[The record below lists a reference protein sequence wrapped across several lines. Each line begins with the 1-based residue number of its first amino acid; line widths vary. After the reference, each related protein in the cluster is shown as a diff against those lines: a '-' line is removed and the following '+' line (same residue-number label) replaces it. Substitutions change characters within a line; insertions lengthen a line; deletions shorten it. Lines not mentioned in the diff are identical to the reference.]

1 MSTRDRRVTLA
12 LKWHY
17 LDNLDVDQIRER
29 FEEEGIGSYA
39 ASTVRKYLNEEP
51 KEAVIEQIEAEHA
64 DVRLQIADREE
75 RMYKRA
81 RESEAKAT
89 DDEPIRRTVP
99 KTDTVP
105 TDRESPM
112 SWPAWELVEP
122 GDPDRPEWAEERDV
136 VIRFDD
142 ERRKQVRPGERYPI
156 RAIDGSPT
164 YTTEMVGLERDVD
177 DLKQQAMARQEQSQ
191 HLQAKGDALGVYSTD
206 VNLNVDGEMETTL
219 SLDETAAAAIR
230 EADLKENTDE

>member
-17 LDNLDVDQIRER
+17 LDNLDVEQIRDR

-39 ASTVRKYLNEEP
+39 RSTIRGYLNEEP

-64 DVRLQIADREE
+64 DVRLQIAEREE
-75 RMYKRA
+75 RMFRRA
-81 RESEAKAT
+81 RQAEAAAT

-99 KTDTVP
+99 QTDTVP
-105 TDRESPM
+105 ADRESPM
-112 SWPAWELVEP
+112 SWPAWEIVEP
-122 GDPDRPEWAEERDV
+122 GDPGRPEWAEERDI

-142 ERRKQVRPGERYPI
+142 EKRTQVRPGERYPV
-156 RAIDGSPT
+156 RSIDGSPT

-177 DLKQQAMARQEQSQ
+177 DLKQQAMARQEQSK
-191 HLQAKGDALGVYSTD
+191 HLQAKGDVLGVYSTD
-206 VNLNVDGEMETTL
+206 INMNVDGELDTSV
-219 SLDETAAAAIR
+219 SLDEATAEAIR
-230 EADLKENTDE
+230 EADLEEDSDE

>member
-1 MSTRDRRVTLA
+1 MSTRERRVTLA
-12 LKWHY
+12 LKWHH
-17 LDNLDVDQIRER
+17 LDNLDVEQVRDR

-39 ASTVRKYLNEEP
+39 KSTIRDYLNEEP

-64 DVRLQIADREE
+64 NVRLQIAEREE

-105 TDRESPM
+105 ADRESPM
-112 SWPAWELVEP
+112 SWPAWELVEH
-122 GDPDRPEWAEERDV
+122 GDPERPEWAEERDI
-136 VIRFDD
+136 VIRFDG
-142 ERRKQVRPGERYPI
+142 EKRTQVRPGERYPI
-156 RAIDGSPT
+156 QAIDGSPT

-191 HLQAKGDALGVYSTD
+191 HLQAKGDVLGVYSTD

-230 EADLKENTDE
+230 EADLKEDTDE

>member
-17 LDNLDVDQIRER
+17 LDNLDVGQIQDR

-39 ASTVRKYLNEEP
+39 RSTVRGYLNEEP
-51 KEAVIEQIEAEHA
+51 KDAVIEQIEAEHA
-64 DVRLQIADREE
+64 DVRLQIAEREE
-75 RMYKRA
+75 RMYRRA
-81 RESEAKAT
+81 RNAEASAT

-105 TDRESPM
+105 ADRESPM

-122 GDPDRPEWAEERDV
+122 GDADRPEWAEERDI
-136 VIRFDD
+136 VIRFDED
-142 ERRKQVRPGERYPI
+142 QRRQVRPGERYPV
-156 RAIDGSPT
+156 RSIDGSPT

-177 DLKQQAMARQEQSQ
+177 DLKQQAMARQEQSS
-191 HLQAKGDALGVYSTD
+191 HLQAKGDVLGVYSDKIELEGDLEHSGGFDVSITHHRVTEEDTD
-206 VNLNVDGEMETTL
+206 VDNE
-219 SLDETAAAAIR
+219 
-230 EADLKENTDE
+230 